1 MLLIV
6 TYYKPY
12 NILNDMMR
20 THTQEYPRSEY
31 HTQLVKMSFDKISI
45 PQLELVYFYFIIDYS
60 LNHKP

>member
-12 NILNDMMR
+12 NILNED
-20 THTQEYPRSEY
+20 THPGKSPRSEY